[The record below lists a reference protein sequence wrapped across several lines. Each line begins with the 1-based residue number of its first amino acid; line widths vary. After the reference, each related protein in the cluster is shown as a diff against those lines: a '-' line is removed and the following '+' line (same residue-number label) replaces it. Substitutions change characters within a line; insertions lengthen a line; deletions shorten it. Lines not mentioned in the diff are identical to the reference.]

1 LLLSAYRL
9 AKVSHNYHISSHCF
23 VNIVETLG
31 SLLKFKSIA
40 APTSTSGIECCRNLS
55 CQHLSTLICQV
66 RRREKDWS
74 AWASWGH
81 SHWGC
86 CTFALVLLHM
96 PLCNLVVLEF
106 ALPKEVFGFLD
117 PLIVGIHRIVV
128 VLYQSS
134 SLLMLM
140 KHASS

>member
-1 LLLSAYRL
+1 
-9 AKVSHNYHISSHCF
+9 
-23 VNIVETLG
+23 
-31 SLLKFKSIA
+31 
-40 APTSTSGIECCRNLS
+40 
-55 CQHLSTLICQV
+55 
-66 RRREKDWS
+66 
-74 AWASWGH
+74 
-81 SHWGC
+81 
-86 CTFALVLLHM
+86 M

-140 KHASS
+140 KHASSDCLALSNLLCYFFAVLVSLSEQFPTELLLLLPCHF